1 MSANNDADNA
11 LLPDLIDD
19 LPDLGPNRRT
29 TGVAELPVYYES
41 RVVGT
46 IEVHAEG
53 PSFTYAPEWLSMRGA
68 FPISLL
74 MPLSPRRVPPRLFLP
89 WAANLLPE
97 ATQLKA
103 IGLQLGA
110 SPADVIGI
118 LSELGR
124 DTAGALSIGEPG
136 TANPPIGARCP
147 DDKAL
152 ERILAELPSKPF
164 LVGEDGVSMSLAGVQ
179 TKLGVAIDDKGRIC
193 VPINGAPST
202 WILKPDSERLLR
214 RRAERGAVPGAGQA
228 PRPQRAG
235 GHHRQ
240 GGQAH
245 LPDGQAL
252 RPRRAVRA
260 AGAACTRRISARR
273 SASRRRRNTRSNQT
287 GIPGPTLAEM
297 FAVTRN
303 AMQAPDVVN
312 LLDYVIFNV
321 LACNTDAHAKNYSLM
336 ISGKGFRLAPIYDVM
351 CAQAW
356 EHVTRNMAQKIA
368 GKSRGEHLKR
378 RHWQRFAADVG
389 LNAPRLIARVE
400 ALAKAALVETRNAA
414 ADVAAMPAGAHPLM
428 QQVTEAIE
436 GRARALLS
444 GLTEDEPAE
453 RRPAEAASRRSRSA
467 SRRARARAR
476 APPEVYFAAAY
487 PPHHSRTA
495 LRLL

>member
-1 MSANNDADNA
+1 
-11 LLPDLIDD
+11 
-19 LPDLGPNRRT
+19 
-29 TGVAELPVYYES
+29 VAELPVYYES
-41 RVVGT
+41 RVVGA

-53 PSFTYAPEWLSMRGA
+53 PSFAYTPEWLSMRGA

-74 MPLSPRRVPPRLFLP
+74 MPLSPRRVAPRLFLP

-97 ATQLKA
+97 STQLKA

-110 SPADVIGI
+110 SPGDVIGI

-136 TANPPIGARCP
+136 TANADWRPIPG
-147 DDKAL
+147 DKAL

-164 LVGEDGVSMSLAGVQ
+164 LVGDDGVSMSLAGVQ

-202 WILKPDSERLLR
+202 WILKPDSQSLYGGVQNEALCLALAKRLGLNAPEVTTGKAGKRTYLMVKRYDRVEQQGRWR
-214 RRAERGAVPGAGQA
+214 RMHQE
-228 PRPQRAG
+228 
-235 GHHRQ
+235 
-240 GGQAH
+240 
-245 LPDGQAL
+245 DFCQAL
-252 RPRRAVRA
+252 GKPP
-260 AGAACTRRISARR
+260 SAKYE
-273 SASRRRRNTRSNQT
+273 SNQT

-303 AMQAPDVVN
+303 AMQAPDVVH

-336 ISGKGFRLAPIYDVM
+336 ISGKGFKLAPIYDVM
-351 CAQAW
+351 CALAW

-400 ALAKAALVETRNAA
+400 TLAKAALIETRHAA

-444 GLTEDEPAE
+444 GLTEDEPAGADK
-453 RRPAEAASRRSRSA
+453 PAEPPRARKRGSKPPRRN
-467 SRRARARAR
+467 ARAR
-476 APPEVYFAAAY
+476 
-487 PPHHSRTA
+487 TT
-495 LRLL
+495 